1 MITSI
6 IHTRERERERERETH
21 THTHTH
27 THDVV
32 VQEAIISL
40 AFDSYAYAFPS
51 LKEGKNKKD
60 IKYRFDNF
68 FVPKNQNKEKKIA
81 SIISLCSHRSS

>member
-1 MITSI
+1 MIMSI
-6 IHTRERERERERETH
+6 IHERERERERES
-21 THTHTH
+21 
-27 THDVV
+27 HDVV
-32 VQEAIISL
+32 AWEAIISL

-60 IKYRFDNF
+60 INYQFDNF

-81 SIISLCSHRSS
+81 SIISLPSHRSS

>member
-6 IHTRERERERERETH
+6 IHERERERERERIS
-21 THTHTH
+21 
-27 THDVV
+27 HDVV
-32 VQEAIISL
+32 VREAIISL

-60 IKYRFDNF
+60 IKYQFDNF
-68 FVPKNQNKEKKIA
+68 FVPKNQNKEKKIV
-81 SIISLCSHRSS
+81 SIISLRSHRSS